1 MNRDLVIRSYQVD
14 FAKDGA
20 TRKTMGIVL
29 NVPNGITIGD
39 SAGVKGSDVNRSLS
53 WARELERM
61 NMVLQRVLMCRL
73 AAWRRTRYH
82 ADVVPGVPHFKVDP
96 GWPGQLRKFG

>member
-1 MNRDLVIRSYQVD
+1 MNRDLVIRSYQDD

-39 SAGVKGSDVNRSLS
+39 SAGVEGSAVNRSL
-53 WARELERM
+53 
-61 NMVLQRVLMCRL
+61 
-73 AAWRRTRYH
+73 
-82 ADVVPGVPHFKVDP
+82 
-96 GWPGQLRKFG
+96 FGHEI